1 MNPVLRLDHR
11 YHDVEDHDR
20 GLVYDLATLDRRRM
34 LKLLGLGGI
43 SAGLFTIVG
52 CNPSGSSATPGATA
66 TATAGASQGTGAT
79 GSADAASCEVIP
91 EETAGPFPG
100 DGSNGPDVLS
110 QTGVVRKDIRSS
122 FGSSSGVA
130 AGVPLSISLAL
141 EDGADCA
148 PLAGAAVYVWHC
160 DQAGNYSLYSQAAAN
175 ENYLR
180 GVQAAGD
187 DGVVTF
193 DSIFPACYQGRWPHI
208 HFEVYPSLETAN
220 DEANKI
226 ATSQIALPKDVCDT
240 VYATSGYEQ
249 SVQNLSRLSLQSDM
263 VFARRRRRPSARDDE
278 RRRGRRLR
286 GPPDGAGERLTAQ
299 RRPALP
305 FRRTSSNTGPRASRR
320 GPWPRRARPVGAR
333 RHPGGGPRREA
344 ATSRDRPRR
353 GPRCRA
359 SGPASG
365 RSGAQVAPLGPASS
379 AKRARPPGASGST
392 TSITTR
398 PSRS

>member
-52 CNPSGSSATPGATA
+52 CNPSGSSATPGASASA
-66 TATAGASQGTGAT
+66 TAAAGASQGSDAT
-79 GSADAASCEVIP
+79 GSPDAASCEVIP

-130 AGVPLSISLAL
+130 AGVPLSIRLAL

-240 VYATSGYEQ
+240 VFATSGYEQ

-263 VFARRRRRPSARDDE
+263 VFGDD
-278 RRRGRRLR
+278 
-286 GPPDGAGERLTAQ
+286 
-299 RRPALP
+299 
-305 FRRTSSNTGPRASRR
+305 
-320 GPWPRRARPVGAR
+320 
-333 RHPGGGPRREA
+333 GGVRQLG
-344 ATSRDRPRR
+344 TMSGDV
-353 GPRCRA
+353 A
-359 SGPASG
+359 SGYSVSLTVPVNG
-365 RSGAQVAPLGPASS
+365 
-379 AKRARPPGASGST
+379 
-392 TSITTR
+392 
-398 PSRS
+398 

>member
-20 GLVYDLATLDRRRM
+20 GLVFDVATLDRRRM
-34 LKLLGLGGI
+34 LKLLGLGGV

-52 CNPSGSSATPGATA
+52 CNPSASTTTSSPAGTTAGGGAGATPSAA
-66 TATAGASQGTGAT
+66 AGTGDNT
-79 GSADAASCEVIP
+79 CEIIP

-122 FGSSSGVA
+122 FGSSTTVA
-130 AGVPLSISLAL
+130 QGIPLGISLAIQ
-141 EDGADCA
+141 DGVDCA

-160 DQAGNYSLYSQAAAN
+160 DRDGNYSLYSQAAAN

-193 DSIFPACYQGRWPHI
+193 DSIFPAAYQGRWPHI
-208 HFEVYPSLETAN
+208 HFEVYPSLETAT

-249 SVQNLSRLSLQSDM
+249 SVRNMQSLSLETDM
-263 VFARRRRRPSARDDE
+263 VFAD
-278 RRRGRRLR
+278 
-286 GPPDGAGERLTAQ
+286 DGAVHQLGAVTGDVSAGYSVRLTV
-299 RRPALP
+299 
-305 FRRTSSNTGPRASRR
+305 
-320 GPWPRRARPVGAR
+320 PVNG
-333 RHPGGGPRREA
+333 
-344 ATSRDRPRR
+344 
-353 GPRCRA
+353 
-359 SGPASG
+359 
-365 RSGAQVAPLGPASS
+365 
-379 AKRARPPGASGST
+379 
-392 TSITTR
+392 
-398 PSRS
+398 

>member
-52 CNPSGSSATPGATA
+52 CNPSGSTATPGASAAA
-66 TATAGASQGTGAT
+66 TAAAGASQGTGAT

-130 AGVPLSISLAL
+130 AGVPLSIRLAL

-148 PLAGAAVYVWHC
+148 PLAGAAAYVWHC

-240 VYATSGYEQ
+240 VFATSGYEQ

-263 VFARRRRRPSARDDE
+263 VFADD
-278 RRRGRRLR
+278 
-286 GPPDGAGERLTAQ
+286 
-299 RRPALP
+299 
-305 FRRTSSNTGPRASRR
+305 
-320 GPWPRRARPVGAR
+320 
-333 RHPGGGPRREA
+333 GGVRQLG
-344 ATSRDRPRR
+344 TMSGDV
-353 GPRCRA
+353 A
-359 SGPASG
+359 SGYSVSLTVPVNG
-365 RSGAQVAPLGPASS
+365 
-379 AKRARPPGASGST
+379 
-392 TSITTR
+392 
-398 PSRS
+398 

>member
-1 MNPVLRLDHR
+1 MTPVLRLDHR

-43 SAGLFTIVG
+43 SAGLFTTVG
-52 CNPSGSSATPGATA
+52 CSPSGSSATPGATA
-66 TATAGASQGTGAT
+66 TATAGSSQGTATT
-79 GSADAASCEVIP
+79 GSADAASCELIP

-187 DGVVTF
+187 DGIVTF

-226 ATSQIALPKDVCDT
+226 ATSQIALPKDACDT
-240 VYATSGYEQ
+240 VYATPGYEQ
-249 SVQNLSRLSLQSDM
+249 SVQNLSRLSLQTDM
-263 VFARRRRRPSARDDE
+263 VFADD
-278 RRRGRRLR
+278 GGVHQL
-286 GPPDGAGERLTAQ
+286 GTMSGDVAGGYAVRLTV
-299 RRPALP
+299 
-305 FRRTSSNTGPRASRR
+305 
-320 GPWPRRARPVGAR
+320 PVNG
-333 RHPGGGPRREA
+333 
-344 ATSRDRPRR
+344 
-353 GPRCRA
+353 
-359 SGPASG
+359 
-365 RSGAQVAPLGPASS
+365 
-379 AKRARPPGASGST
+379 
-392 TSITTR
+392 
-398 PSRS
+398 

>member
-52 CNPSGSSATPGATA
+52 CSPSGSSATPGATA
-66 TATAGASQGTGAT
+66 TATAGSSQGTATT
-79 GSADAASCEVIP
+79 GSADAASCELIP

-187 DGVVTF
+187 DGIVTF

-249 SVQNLSRLSLQSDM
+249 SVQNLSGLSLQTDM
-263 VFARRRRRPSARDDE
+263 VFRDDGGV
-278 RRRGRRLR
+278 RQLGTMT
-286 GPPDGAGERLTAQ
+286 GDVASGYAVRLTV
-299 RRPALP
+299 
-305 FRRTSSNTGPRASRR
+305 
-320 GPWPRRARPVGAR
+320 PVNG
-333 RHPGGGPRREA
+333 
-344 ATSRDRPRR
+344 
-353 GPRCRA
+353 
-359 SGPASG
+359 
-365 RSGAQVAPLGPASS
+365 
-379 AKRARPPGASGST
+379 
-392 TSITTR
+392 
-398 PSRS
+398 

>member
-1 MNPVLRLDHR
+1 MTPVLRLDHR

-52 CNPSGSSATPGATA
+52 CSPSGSSATPGATA
-66 TATAGASQGTGAT
+66 TATAGSSQGTGAA

-187 DGVVTF
+187 DGIVTF

-226 ATSQIALPKDVCDT
+226 ATSQIALPKDACDT
-240 VYATSGYEQ
+240 VYATPGYEQ
-249 SVQNLSRLSLQSDM
+249 SVQNLSRLSLQTDM
-263 VFARRRRRPSARDDE
+263 VFADDGGVHQLGTMSGE
-278 RRRGRRLR
+278 V
-286 GPPDGAGERLTAQ
+286 AGGYAVRLTV
-299 RRPALP
+299 
-305 FRRTSSNTGPRASRR
+305 
-320 GPWPRRARPVGAR
+320 PVNG
-333 RHPGGGPRREA
+333 
-344 ATSRDRPRR
+344 
-353 GPRCRA
+353 
-359 SGPASG
+359 
-365 RSGAQVAPLGPASS
+365 
-379 AKRARPPGASGST
+379 
-392 TSITTR
+392 
-398 PSRS
+398 

>member
-52 CNPSGSSATPGATA
+52 CNPSGSSAAPGATG
-66 TATAGASQGTGAT
+66 TGTASQGTGAP
-79 GSADAASCEVIP
+79 GSAGAASCEVIP

-240 VYATSGYEQ
+240 VYATPGYEQ
-249 SVQNLSRLSLQSDM
+249 SVQNLSRLSLQTDM
-263 VFARRRRRPSARDDE
+263 VFADD
-278 RRRGRRLR
+278 GGVHQL
-286 GPPDGAGERLTAQ
+286 GTMSGDVAGGYAVRLT
-299 RRPALP
+299 
-305 FRRTSSNTGPRASRR
+305 
-320 GPWPRRARPVGAR
+320 
-333 RHPGGGPRREA
+333 
-344 ATSRDRPRR
+344 
-353 GPRCRA
+353 
-359 SGPASG
+359 
-365 RSGAQVAPLGPASS
+365 VAVNG
-379 AKRARPPGASGST
+379 
-392 TSITTR
+392 
-398 PSRS
+398 

>member
-52 CNPSGSSATPGATA
+52 CNPSGSSSAPGATA
-66 TATAGASQGTGAT
+66 TATASASQGTGAT
-79 GSADAASCEVIP
+79 GSAGAASCEVIP

-110 QTGVVRKDIRSS
+110 QTGVLRKDIRSS

-130 AGVPLSISLAL
+130 AGVPLSISLVL

-240 VYATSGYEQ
+240 VYATPGYEQ
-249 SVQNLSRLSLQSDM
+249 SVQNLSRLSLQTDM
-263 VFARRRRRPSARDDE
+263 VFADD
-278 RRRGRRLR
+278 GGVHQL
-286 GPPDGAGERLTAQ
+286 GTMSGDVAGGYAVHLTV
-299 RRPALP
+299 
-305 FRRTSSNTGPRASRR
+305 
-320 GPWPRRARPVGAR
+320 PVNG
-333 RHPGGGPRREA
+333 
-344 ATSRDRPRR
+344 
-353 GPRCRA
+353 
-359 SGPASG
+359 
-365 RSGAQVAPLGPASS
+365 
-379 AKRARPPGASGST
+379 
-392 TSITTR
+392 
-398 PSRS
+398 

>member
-193 DSIFPACYQGRWPHI
+193 DSHLPGLLPGPLAAHPLRGLSRASRPRTTRRTRSRPPRSRCRRT
-208 HFEVYPSLETAN
+208 S
-220 DEANKI
+220 
-226 ATSQIALPKDVCDT
+226 ATRSTRP
-240 VYATSGYEQ
+240 SGYEQ
-249 SVQNLSRLSLQSDM
+249 SVQNLGRLSLQSDM
-263 VFARRRRRPSARDDE
+263 VFGDD
-278 RRRGRRLR
+278 GGVHQL
-286 GPPDGAGERLTAQ
+286 GTMSGDVAGGYAVRLTV
-299 RRPALP
+299 
-305 FRRTSSNTGPRASRR
+305 
-320 GPWPRRARPVGAR
+320 PVNG
-333 RHPGGGPRREA
+333 
-344 ATSRDRPRR
+344 
-353 GPRCRA
+353 
-359 SGPASG
+359 
-365 RSGAQVAPLGPASS
+365 
-379 AKRARPPGASGST
+379 
-392 TSITTR
+392 
-398 PSRS
+398 

>member
-52 CNPSGSSATPGATA
+52 CNPSGSSATPGASA
-66 TATAGASQGTGAT
+66 AASAAAGASQGTDAT
-79 GSADAASCEVIP
+79 GSAGAASCEVIP

-110 QTGVVRKDIRSS
+110 QTGVLRKDIRSS

-130 AGVPLSISLAL
+130 AGVPLSIRLAL

-187 DGVVTF
+187 DGIVTF

-249 SVQNLSRLSLQSDM
+249 SVQNLSRLSLQTDM
-263 VFARRRRRPSARDDE
+263 VFADD
-278 RRRGRRLR
+278 GGVHQLGTMSGDVAGGYAVRL
-286 GPPDGAGERLTAQ
+286 AV
-299 RRPALP
+299 
-305 FRRTSSNTGPRASRR
+305 
-320 GPWPRRARPVGAR
+320 PVNG
-333 RHPGGGPRREA
+333 
-344 ATSRDRPRR
+344 
-353 GPRCRA
+353 
-359 SGPASG
+359 
-365 RSGAQVAPLGPASS
+365 
-379 AKRARPPGASGST
+379 
-392 TSITTR
+392 
-398 PSRS
+398 

>member
-52 CNPSGSSATPGATA
+52 CNPSGSSSAPGATA
-66 TATAGASQGTGAT
+66 TATASASQGTGAT
-79 GSADAASCEVIP
+79 GSAGAASCEVIP

-130 AGVPLSISLAL
+130 AGVPLSISLVL

-187 DGVVTF
+187 DGIVTF

-240 VYATSGYEQ
+240 VYATPGYEQ
-249 SVQNLSRLSLQSDM
+249 SVQNLSRLSLQTDM
-263 VFARRRRRPSARDDE
+263 VFADD
-278 RRRGRRLR
+278 GGVHQL
-286 GPPDGAGERLTAQ
+286 GTMSGDVAGGYAVRLTV
-299 RRPALP
+299 
-305 FRRTSSNTGPRASRR
+305 
-320 GPWPRRARPVGAR
+320 PVNG
-333 RHPGGGPRREA
+333 
-344 ATSRDRPRR
+344 
-353 GPRCRA
+353 
-359 SGPASG
+359 
-365 RSGAQVAPLGPASS
+365 
-379 AKRARPPGASGST
+379 
-392 TSITTR
+392 
-398 PSRS
+398 

>member
-52 CNPSGSSATPGATA
+52 CNPSGSSATATG
-66 TATAGASQGTGAT
+66 TASASQRTSAA
-79 GSADAASCEVIP
+79 GSAGAASCEVIP

-122 FGSSSGVA
+122 FGPSSGVA

-226 ATSQIALPKDVCDT
+226 ATSQIALPKEVCDT
-240 VYATSGYEQ
+240 VYATPGYEQ
-249 SVQNLSRLSLQSDM
+249 SVQNLSQLSLQTDM
-263 VFARRRRRPSARDDE
+263 VFADD
-278 RRRGRRLR
+278 
-286 GPPDGAGERLTAQ
+286 
-299 RRPALP
+299 
-305 FRRTSSNTGPRASRR
+305 
-320 GPWPRRARPVGAR
+320 
-333 RHPGGGPRREA
+333 GGVRQLG
-344 ATSRDRPRR
+344 TMSGDV
-353 GPRCRA
+353 A
-359 SGPASG
+359 SGYSVSLTVPVNG
-365 RSGAQVAPLGPASS
+365 
-379 AKRARPPGASGST
+379 
-392 TSITTR
+392 
-398 PSRS
+398 